1 MTTTNSSLHD
11 APQISAKPAL
21 GEKERCVLAYSGGLD
36 TSVCIKWL
44 QEEYDLDVI
53 AVVGDLGQEHE
64 GLEAIKAK
72 ALATGAIGCA
82 VIDMRETFANEYLAC
97 AMAANAMYENKY
109 PLVSA
114 LSRPLIAKHLVAVA
128 HQFGAKY
135 VAHGCTGKG
144 NDQVRFESSV
154 LMLDPALTIIAPV
167 RNWDLGCR
175 ADEIEWA
182 AAHGVPVKATT
193 DKPYSIDDNLWGRA
207 IECGVLEDPWTEPP
221 ADIYTMTSDPMQA
234 PDQPEYVELTFARG
248 LPYMING
255 DQKSFLGIIYA
266 LNEIAGKHGYGR
278 IDMIENRLVGV
289 KSRECYE
296 VPAGL
301 ALIQAHKA
309 LEDLVLEREVL
320 HYKLGMEQAWATAV
334 YNGQWF
340 SPLKEAIDA
349 FMASTQRCL
358 SGTVRLKFYKG
369 SCTVVGRKS
378 AYSLYDYALATYDKD
393 DAFDHTA
400 AKGFIKLQTLSGKT
414 WASNRRQE
422 GAPAELF
429 DAEKQQGPL
438 KKGKYEDVTPLGK
451 QVVAEA
457 EAVLA

>member
-1 MTTTNSSLHD
+1 MGGEAEGRPSVDLSLIHILRNR
-11 APQISAKPAL
+11 AQRKELPSPGEHLLSPQDLCVIDLMPELVAAGAASLKIEGRMKSADYVFAVTSAYRAVL
-21 GEKERCVLAYSGGLD
+21 DRVLAARATGEAAAVPY
-36 TSVCIKWL
+36 TH
-44 QEEYDLDVI
+44 LDVYKR
-53 AVVGDLGQEHE
+53 Q
-64 GLEAIKAK
+64 
-72 ALATGAIGCA
+72 
-82 VIDMRETFANEYLAC
+82 
-97 AMAANAMYENKY
+97 
-109 PLVSA
+109 
-114 LSRPLIAKHLVAVA
+114 
-128 HQFGAKY
+128 
-135 VAHGCTGKG
+135 
-144 NDQVRFESSV
+144 
-154 LMLDPALTIIAPV
+154 
-167 RNWDLGCR
+167 
-175 ADEIEWA
+175 
-182 AAHGVPVKATT
+182 
-193 DKPYSIDDNLWGRA
+193 
-207 IECGVLEDPWTEPP
+207 ECGVLEDPWTEPP

-369 SCTVVGRKS
+369 SCTVDVYKRQ
-378 AYSLYDYALATYDKD
+378 L
-393 DAFDHTA
+393 
-400 AKGFIKLQTLSGKT
+400 
-414 WASNRRQE
+414 RRRRRARLIE
-422 GAPAELF
+422 G
-429 DAEKQQGPL
+429 
-438 KKGKYEDVTPLGK
+438 TR
-451 QVVAEA
+451 
-457 EAVLA
+457 